1 LSTGSVGITVIPVK
15 TISFKVTDEE
25 ARAIRQEAKRRRLT
39 VSEFLRRRA
48 AGTES
53 PCAAVGKVR
62 CEFTG
67 AEIFAPLE
75 GSRPL
80 TSEQVREMLA
90 DFP

>member
-1 LSTGSVGITVIPVK
+1 
-15 TISFKVTDEE
+15 
-25 ARAIRQEAKRRRLT
+25 LT

-53 PCAAVGKVR
+53 PGAAVGKVR

-67 AEIFAPLE
+67 AEIFAPMTDSPL
-75 GSRPL
+75 L
-80 TSEQVREMLA
+80 TSDQVREMLS

>member
-1 LSTGSVGITVIPVK
+1 MSGRSVGNTVIPVK

-25 ARAIRQEAKRRRLT
+25 ARAIRQAAKRRRLT

-53 PCAAVGKVR
+53 PGGAVEKVR

-67 AEIFAPLE
+67 AEIFAPLT
-75 GSRPL
+75 GTSLL

>member
-1 LSTGSVGITVIPVK
+1 MK

-25 ARAIRQEAKRRRLT
+25 ARAIFQEAKRRRLT

-53 PCAAVGKVR
+53 LGAAVGKVR

-67 AEIFAPLE
+67 AEIFAPLS
-75 GSRPL
+75 GSPLL
-80 TSEQVREMLA
+80 TSDQVREMLG

>member
-1 LSTGSVGITVIPVK
+1 MK

-53 PCAAVGKVR
+53 SGSAVGKVR

-67 AEIFAPLE
+67 AEIFAPLS
-75 GSRPL
+75 GSSLL
-80 TSEQVREMLA
+80 TSDQVREMLG